1 MSSDPED
8 RTPAQAADHA
18 DASGDME
25 DKLEQL
31 DKHIDDAAKKAD
43 AGRPEGGPASGEDPV
58 DDVAGGGTD
67 HDEHVDD
74 PEGPLVGPE

>member
-1 MSSDPED
+1 MSSDKDD
-8 RTPAQAADHA
+8 RTAAQAANDA
-18 DASGDME
+18 DQSAEME

-31 DKHIDDAAKKAD
+31 DDHIDDAAKKAD
-43 AGRPEGGPASGEDPV
+43 EGRPASSPDQDDPI
-58 DDVAGGGTD
+58 DDAAGGGRD

>member
-1 MSSDPED
+1 MSSDPDD
-8 RTPAQAADHA
+8 RSAAQAADQA
-18 DASGDME
+18 DASADMQ

-31 DKHIDDAAKKAD
+31 DRSIEDAQKKAADGPQGEPAAGD
-43 AGRPEGGPASGEDPV
+43 AV

-67 HDEHVDD
+67 HEEHVDD